1 MKCVSRA
8 PSPASSPRTR
18 PYVPPQA
25 LVHTIAPD
33 YSIGMPFQ
41 KFALHILLFASLA
54 LPLKAQ
60 QATQMAVP
68 QQPVTATAE
77 QPSNVDEAFIH
88 KQFGEDFALVP
99 NSTPYVR
106 DIDGDGIDDLVIL
119 ARSKKPLLDAAEHN
133 YHVVD
138 PYYSFY
144 GYGDP
149 KLTATFGSEDL
160 MEKNLVVL
168 VIHGAGEQA
177 WRSDTPKAKFVIINL
192 PLKRIM
198 VKRLQLRK
206 RQVNAIFAV
215 EADASAGDSVV
226 FWDGKQYKYQPI
238 GTGGDD

>member
-1 MKCVSRA
+1 MPYPKLAPCALLVVTAFLLPLAAQQVTPAKSATTTALA
-8 PSPASSPRTR
+8 PSSAD
-18 PYVPPQA
+18 A
-25 LVHTIAPD
+25 HTA
-33 YSIGMPFQ
+33 
-41 KFALHILLFASLA
+41 A
-54 LPLKAQ
+54 
-60 QATQMAVP
+60 
-68 QQPVTATAE
+68 
-77 QPSNVDEAFIH
+77 NVDEAFIH
-88 KQFGEDFALVP
+88 KQFGEDFSLVS
-99 NSTPYVR
+99 NSIPYVR

-119 ARSKKPLLDAAEHN
+119 GRSKKPLLDAAEHS
-133 YHVVD
+133 YRVVD

-168 VIHGAGEQA
+168 VIHGAGPQA

-226 FWDGKQYKYQPI
+226 FWDGKQYRYQPM
-238 GTGGDD
+238 GSGGED